1 MEKKNYAT
9 EEQKTDNIQGTGVLY
24 TLLGAVNF
32 KFRKYINKLSNRIK
46 CEHLHY
52 SDIYCKD
59 TGLFMYGKCCN
70 CGKKRWWSN

>member
-1 MEKKNYAT
+1 MNK
-9 EEQKTDNIQGTGVLY
+9 EQKQQVSTEPSNVLY

-32 KFRKYINKLSNRIK
+32 KLSKYINKLSNRIK

-52 SDIYCKD
+52 TDSYCKD

>member
-1 MEKKNYAT
+1 MNK
-9 EEQKTDNIQGTGVLY
+9 EQKQQVNTELTNVLY

-46 CEHLHY
+46 CEHLQY
-52 SDIYCKD
+52 NDVYCND